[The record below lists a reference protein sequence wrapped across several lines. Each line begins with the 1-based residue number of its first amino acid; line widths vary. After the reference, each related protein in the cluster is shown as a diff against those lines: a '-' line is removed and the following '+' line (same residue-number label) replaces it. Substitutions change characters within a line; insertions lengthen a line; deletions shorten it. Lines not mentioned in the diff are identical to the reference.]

1 MGFTMGPKFSLNTAA
16 AHLAGLALIA
26 FVAITN
32 TYPNTW
38 SGAHAQSHP
47 TPDAATGDWE
57 LAIKYEAPRVI
68 VIDGQWHWVMPYT
81 VTNNSRLTVNF
92 WPACMAQGDNG
103 QIVEGP
109 KVISNSVFNA
119 VAKAI
124 GPKDLLSPTKVAGP
138 IRQGKDFARRSFFI
152 WKNFKAD
159 VDSFSVFIQGLSGES
174 QSFTHPETN
183 ETIRVYRNL
192 MVTFAA
198 PGNPQQPA
206 NVRVKETGRKSVM
219 R

>member
-1 MGFTMGPKFSLNTAA
+1 MGFTMGPKISLKTIAA
-16 AHLAGLALIA
+16 QLASLALIA
-26 FVAITN
+26 FVAIASIS
-32 TYPNTW
+32 PNIC
-38 SGAHAQSHP
+38 SSAQAQSHP
-47 TPDAATGDWE
+47 TPDAAAGDWE
-57 LAIKYEAPRVI
+57 LAIKYEAPRVV
-68 VIDGQWHWVMPYT
+68 VIDGQWYWAMPYT

-109 KVISNSVFNA
+109 KVISNEVFNA

-138 IRQGKDFARRSFFI
+138 IRQGEDFARRSFFI
-152 WKNFKAD
+152 WKNFKID

-174 QSFTHPETN
+174 QSFTHPETK
-183 ETIRVYRNL
+183 EVIRVYRNL

-198 PGNPQQPA
+198 PGNPKQPT
-206 NVRVKETGRKSVM
+206 NVRVTETGRTTVM